1 MIPGKLSNSF
11 LSELLSGLTNSD
23 SRVILGPSVGE
34 DSAVIDFHDRAL
46 VVSSDPVTF
55 ATEFLGWYLVQ
66 INANDVAVSGAVPKW
81 FLATLLFPK
90 TYSENEI
97 RLVFEQV
104 ISACDKLNIA
114 LVGGHTEIVSGIQKP
129 IGCGTMIGEA
139 FGSDIIKTKDAQIG
153 DRIVMTNGIAI
164 EGTAIL
170 AREAS
175 SELLNEGINSETIE
189 RAASYLWNPGI
200 SVLNQSSIV
209 AKNPFVTSM
218 HDITE
223 GGLSTALSEL
233 SIASNVGVL
242 VNLSEISI
250 LPETRTVCDAL
261 GLNPLGLISSGAL
274 IATVKNKGLDEL
286 IQSLESQGFPAFEI
300 GEIVSADCGLK
311 LSKGNEEIISLPL
324 FERDELARFYS

>member
-23 SRVILGPSVGE
+23 SRGILGPSVGE

-114 LVGGHTEIVSGIQKP
+114 LV
-129 IGCGTMIGEA
+129 
-139 FGSDIIKTKDAQIG
+139 
-153 DRIVMTNGIAI
+153 
-164 EGTAIL
+164 
-170 AREAS
+170 
-175 SELLNEGINSETIE
+175 
-189 RAASYLWNPGI
+189 
-200 SVLNQSSIV
+200 
-209 AKNPFVTSM
+209 
-218 HDITE
+218 
-223 GGLSTALSEL
+223 
-233 SIASNVGVL
+233 
-242 VNLSEISI
+242 
-250 LPETRTVCDAL
+250 
-261 GLNPLGLISSGAL
+261 
-274 IATVKNKGLDEL
+274 
-286 IQSLESQGFPAFEI
+286 
-300 GEIVSADCGLK
+300 
-311 LSKGNEEIISLPL
+311 
-324 FERDELARFYS
+324 